1 MTTEKI
7 FVLAPDEVANEC
19 QRKAGMWM
27 AGPAGGMFNDVRS
40 VARSAVAEY
49 LANEKGFT
57 MYSSLAKYPK
67 DKS

>member
-1 MTTEKI
+1 MDKI

-19 QRKAGMWM
+19 QRKAGVWM
-27 AGPAGGMFNDVRS
+27 AGPTGVMFSSMRSGARS
-40 VARSAVAEY
+40 VVAEY

-67 DKS
+67 VKS